1 MPRILI
7 SFAVGAIWILPFLVA
22 STPAILI
29 GGAWGI
35 AGKYLGMAVALPI
48 FAITFILVAGL
59 ISRFGKRGIVKGKF
73 PRELKNPVYFA
84 RALYGAAWTQL
95 FYFRP
100 LYAVALAVPPLRTF
114 MFRIFG
120 YSANLDFTL
129 YPDTWIRDLP
139 ILNVGKG
146 AYLSNRSTIGTNMCL
161 TDGSILVDGIEIA
174 EKSMVGHLTM
184 LAPGVKI
191 GGESEVGVG
200 CAMGIRVKIGNK
212 VSIRPSTTVN
222 HGCHLEDGCE
232 IGTMSFIG
240 LRAHVGPGIKIKAGA
255 NIPAGANILSQEEAE
270 QYFSSETQTLQ
281 AQKESILKTLESH
294 LGMGN
299 VP

>member
-1 MPRILI
+1 MAHILI
-7 SFAVGAIWILPFLVA
+7 PLAISAIWIIPFLLA
-22 STPAILI
+22 TTPIILI
-29 GGAWGI
+29 GDQWGI
-35 AGKYLGMAVALPI
+35 AGKYVGMAMVLPI
-48 FAITFILVAGL
+48 FAVTFIFVAGM
-59 ISRFGKRGIVKGKF
+59 ISRIGKKGVLRGKF
-73 PRELKNPVYFA
+73 PRELSNPVYFA
-84 RALYGAAWTQL
+84 RAVYGAAWTQL

-100 LYAVALAVPPLRTF
+100 LYAMALAVPPLRRL
-114 MFRIFG
+114 MFRVFG
-120 YSANLDFTL
+120 YSGNLDFIL

-139 ILNVGKG
+139 ILKVGKG

-191 GGESEVGVG
+191 GVESEVGVG
-200 CAMGIRVKIGNK
+200 CAMGIRVRIGNR
-212 VSIRPSTTVN
+212 VSIKPSTTVN
-222 HGCHLEDGCE
+222 HGCHLEDGCD

-281 AQKESILKTLESH
+281 AQKDSILKTLESQ
-294 LGMGN
+294 LGLGN